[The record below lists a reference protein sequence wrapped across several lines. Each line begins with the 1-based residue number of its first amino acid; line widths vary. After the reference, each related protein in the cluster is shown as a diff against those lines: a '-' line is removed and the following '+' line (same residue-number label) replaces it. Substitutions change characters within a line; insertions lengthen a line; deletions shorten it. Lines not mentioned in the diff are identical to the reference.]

1 MRNEFI
7 TPRSIFEAMA
17 PAPAGHATPDDVLV
31 KRIAAG
37 NRLAMHVLFA
47 RHHARVY
54 RFILRSV
61 GDPSAAEDATS
72 EVFLSLWRQADQF
85 KAQSSV
91 STWLLAI
98 ARNKAVAELRR
109 RRREAFG
116 EEVETI
122 ADPVDDPE
130 AALQAKDR
138 GQALRLCLAQ
148 LSPEHREMID
158 LVYYHEKSM
167 EEIAE
172 IVGIPKNTVKTR
184 STRAKGCWT
193 CSTAPASP
201 PNAAPVR
208 RRHRVEFCAARE
220 PGCLNR
226 QSHRRRTVRLRGVEF
241 GAFGRHLAELFRPQY
256 GNPAALEPDPS
267 LLRPCT
273 QLLVG
278 ALPRPADDLAEL
290 ALGDRNLALWR

>member
-1 MRNEFI
+1 MRNEFV

-17 PAPAGHATPDDVLV
+17 PAPAGQATPDDVLV
-31 KRIAAG
+31 KRVAAG

-61 GDPSAAEDATS
+61 GDPSVAEDAAS

-109 RRREAFG
+109 RRREAF
-116 EEVETI
+116 EEVEAI
-122 ADPVDDPE
+122 ADPMDDPE
-130 AALQAKDR
+130 MALQAKDR
-138 GQALRLCLAQ
+138 GQALRLCLAR

-184 STRAKGCWT
+184 TFYARKRLLDLLDSAGF
-193 CSTAPASP
+193 
-201 PNAAPVR
+201 AA
-208 RRHRVEFCAARE
+208 
-220 PGCLNR
+220 
-226 QSHRRRTVRLRGVEF
+226 
-241 GAFGRHLAELFRPQY
+241 
-256 GNPAALEPDPS
+256 
-267 LLRPCT
+267 
-273 QLLVG
+273 
-278 ALPRPADDLAEL
+278 
-290 ALGDRNLALWR
+290 